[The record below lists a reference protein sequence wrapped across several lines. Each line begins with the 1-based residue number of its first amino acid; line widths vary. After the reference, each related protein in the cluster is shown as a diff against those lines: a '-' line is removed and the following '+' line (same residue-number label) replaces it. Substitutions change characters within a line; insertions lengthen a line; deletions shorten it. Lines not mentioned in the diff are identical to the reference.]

1 MINSLKLAFS
11 ALLWFGNAS
20 GAWIIVG
27 PTAKQTS
34 YTRGKIRQALVLP
47 TTDDEAR
54 SEFGTKTYW
63 DDLYQ
68 GRGDFPSEEY
78 SWYFGWEGY
87 GKFVKELI
95 PKDSEILIPGIG
107 NDSILLDLLQNG
119 YDRLTATD
127 YSEHAIE
134 RQIDLI
140 SYEYSENAV
149 ELKPMDARQ
158 MEAEWTNRFDAILEK
173 GAMDAIYLSG
183 DGNLELAVKEFERV
197 LKPGGMLISVSGVVP
212 EDLRREVFQD
222 WIWKRDGSDDLKA
235 GCFILVRPNTEK

>member
-1 MINSLKLAFS
+1 MGGDRLKLFMMCS
-11 ALLWFGNAS
+11 LRSSIYTLLWFGYACS
-20 GAWIIVG
+20 AWVIG
-27 PTAKQTS
+27 PKSSTS
-34 YTRGKIRQALVLP
+34 LQALS

-87 GKFVKELI
+87 GKFVKEFVS
-95 PKDSEILIPGIG
+95 KHSEILIPGIG

-140 SYEYSENAV
+140 SYQYSADTV
-149 ELKPMDARQ
+149 ELKPMDARL
-158 MEAEWTNRFDAILEK
+158 MEDEWTNRFDAILEK
-173 GAMDAIYLSG
+173 GALDAIYLSG
-183 DGNLELAVKEFERV
+183 DGNLELTVTEFERV
-197 LKPGGMLISVSGVVP
+197 LKPGGILVSVSGVVP
-212 EDLRREVFQD
+212 EDLRRHVFQD
-222 WIWKRDGSDDLKA
+222 WIWVRDGADDLQA
-235 GCFILVRPNTEK
+235 GCFILTRPKAAQ